1 MVQELSYGWTIPGE
15 SEVSPE
21 GLRTILGQ
29 VEAELYR
36 SETYGQI
43 LSNLHTM
50 PTEVGMQVQ
59 RMVKAVGREAIR
71 LAFRRLVRKREAL
84 RTEPQDVAQS
94 IPPVPAPMAHIHA
107 EPEIFSTDAIASPP
121 EEPSKPVVLHPSAVN
136 RPAKATKEPPRRRL
150 SKKELAAQAA
160 VQAWQERLQELGQ
173 ELRRIRQGRSLS
185 LQQLHYRTQIPLYQL
200 EALEAGQV
208 ERLPE
213 DIYVRGFVRR
223 IGTALGMDGIDL
235 ANSIPQLDP
244 VKAILPTWQPPQLAS
259 NGLNG
264 LNLRPMHLYF
274 GYAAL
279 LVSGVAWVSQQSA
292 PQAPQAP
299 IDPPQP
305 VNVTPPT
312 NDNARPL
319 RAPGA
324 KATAMIAAGEIAP
337 PEATPMVQSSVVNR

>member
-15 SEVSPE
+15 VSEVSPE

-71 LAFRRLVRKREAL
+71 LAFRRLVRKREPL
-84 RTEPQDVAQS
+84 RTEPLDAAQS
-94 IPPVPAPMAHIHA
+94 ISPVPSPMAHIHS
-107 EPEIFSTDAIASPP
+107 EPGIFSTDAIASPL

-185 LQQLHYRTQIPLYQL
+185 LQQLHYRTQIPL
-200 EALEAGQV
+200 
-208 ERLPE
+208 
-213 DIYVRGFVRR
+213 
-223 IGTALGMDGIDL
+223 
-235 ANSIPQLDP
+235 
-244 VKAILPTWQPPQLAS
+244 
-259 NGLNG
+259 
-264 LNLRPMHLYF
+264 
-274 GYAAL
+274 
-279 LVSGVAWVSQQSA
+279 
-292 PQAPQAP
+292 
-299 IDPPQP
+299 
-305 VNVTPPT
+305 
-312 NDNARPL
+312 
-319 RAPGA
+319 
-324 KATAMIAAGEIAP
+324 
-337 PEATPMVQSSVVNR
+337 